1 MLSEA
6 RLLQEELSRACE
18 RQYWN
23 LAVRRAQEVVELSL
37 KGLLRAL
44 GTEYP
49 RLHDVG
55 DAFAEAVAAKN
66 LSIDPQALGR
76 IREISSYLAR
86 DRAPAFY
93 MEQEFT
99 QEQAERAQADARFVL
114 DFADGLAEQFKQRS
128 DTESGGDRR
137 AQTP

>member
-1 MLSEA
+1 M
-6 RLLQEELSRACE
+6 
-18 RQYWN
+18 
-23 LAVRRAQEVVELSL
+23 RRAQELVELSL
-37 KGLLRAL
+37 KGLLKAL

-55 DAFAEAVAAKN
+55 DAFVKAAAAKSVN
-66 LSIDPQALGR
+66 INTQTLER
-76 IREISSYLAR
+76 IRDISSYLAR

-114 DFADGLAEQFKQRS
+114 SFADELAERLKQGPEAEPGSEAIQRP
-128 DTESGGDRR
+128 GV
-137 AQTP
+137 

>member
-1 MLSEA
+1 M
-6 RLLQEELSRACE
+6 
-18 RQYWN
+18 
-23 LAVRRAQEVVELSL
+23 RRAQEVVELSL

-55 DAFAEAVAAKN
+55 DAFVKAVAAKN
-66 LSIDPQALGR
+66 LSIDPQILGR
-76 IREISSYLAR
+76 IQEISSYLAR

-99 QEQAERAQADARFVL
+99 QEQAEGAQADARFVL
-114 DFADGLAEQFKQRS
+114 GFADGLAERLKQGPAP
-128 DTESGGDRR
+128 ESGGDNH
-137 AQTP
+137 AQSP

>member
-1 MLSEA
+1 MLAEA
-6 RLLQEELSRACE
+6 HLLQEELSRACE
-18 RQYWN
+18 RRHWN

-55 DAFAEAVAAKN
+55 DAFAKAVTAKS
-66 LSIDPQALGR
+66 LSIAPQTLER
-76 IREISSYLAR
+76 IRDISSYLAR

-99 QEQAERAQADARFVL
+99 QEQAERAQVDARFVL
-114 DFADGLAEQFKQRS
+114 SFAAALAEQLKRGP
-128 DTESGGDRR
+128 DAEPGGDDH
-137 AQTP
+137 AQTA

>member
-1 MLSEA
+1 M
-6 RLLQEELSRACE
+6 
-18 RQYWN
+18 
-23 LAVRRAQEVVELSL
+23 RRAQEVVELSL

-99 QEQAERAQADARFVL
+99 QEQAERAQADAQFVL
-114 DFADGLAEQFKQRS
+114 DFAVGLAERLKQGPAP
-128 DTESGGDRR
+128 ESGGDRH

>member
-1 MLSEA
+1 
-6 RLLQEELSRACE
+6 
-18 RQYWN
+18 
-23 LAVRRAQEVVELSL
+23 VRRAQEIVELSL

-55 DAFAEAVAAKN
+55 DAFAEAVAAKS
-66 LSIDPQALGR
+66 LSIDSQTLGR
-76 IREISSYLAR
+76 IREISAYLAR

-99 QEQAERAQADARFVL
+99 QEQAERAQADAGFVL
-114 DFADGLAEQFKQRS
+114 SFADGLAEQLKQGP
-128 DTESGGDRR
+128 DPESGGDRH
-137 AQTP
+137 AQIP